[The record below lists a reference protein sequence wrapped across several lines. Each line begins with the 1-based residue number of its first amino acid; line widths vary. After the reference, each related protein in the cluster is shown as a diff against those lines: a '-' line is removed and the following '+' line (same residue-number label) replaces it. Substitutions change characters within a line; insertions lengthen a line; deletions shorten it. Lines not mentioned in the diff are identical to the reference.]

1 MPKTLLKKIIDQ
13 FSKKQNPREKLETLI
28 GNYREFASYTV
39 DETVV
44 ASQKIHIPKVLPS
57 EPPQGVDYQFEAT
70 GYFTK
75 NRKSDYC
82 TIPTEWRNVNNYCH
96 WTLTEIPLMALALE
110 SSAPTIVL
118 PDALLKASLPFQK
131 RWLEILREAFPKKR
145 ILPLSKN
152 KDKLDGILPVNQDTS
167 MARHLIGKCEYTWYH
182 RSRATP
188 YTLDLMERLKPN
200 FNPQHSFEGDK
211 IYINR
216 KNKRRLSNEE
226 EVQEFVK
233 NQGFKIINLEDY
245 SLDDQAALFSQA
257 AIIMGFHGA
266 GLCNLVFSTPRQK
279 VIEIVDAD
287 CVYPC
292 YIDGLVIP
300 GQKATRTH
308 FHMIAHMKG
317 LNYSVLESKE
327 YFLHTKEIEELLKQ
341 TT

>member
-13 FSKKQNPREKLETLI
+13 FSKKQNPQEKLETLI

-44 ASQKIHIPKVLPS
+44 IPQKIHIPKVLPS

-75 NRKSDYC
+75 NRNSAYC

-118 PDALLKASLPFQK
+118 PDALLNASLPFQK
-131 RWLEILREAFPKKR
+131 RWLKVLQEAYPEKN

-167 MARHLIGKCEYTWYH
+167 VSRHLIGKCEYTWYH

-200 FNPQHSFEGDK
+200 FKPLHSFEGDK
-211 IYINR
+211 VYINR
-216 KNKRRLSNEE
+216 KNGRRLSNEE

-245 SLDDQAALFSQA
+245 SLDDQVALFGQA
-257 AIIMGFHGA
+257 SIIMGFHGA
-266 GLCNLVFSTPRQK
+266 GLCNLVFSTPHQK

-292 YIDGLVIP
+292 YKDGIVIP
-300 GQKATRTH
+300 GKKATRTH
-308 FHMIAHMKG
+308 FHMIAHMKN
-317 LNYSVLESKE
+317 LQYSVLESKE
-327 YFLHTKEIEELLKQ
+327 YFLNTKEIEVLLTQ
-341 TT
+341 TN